1 MQSQEHTH
9 DLSYHQA
16 EKEAAMNFNAQE
28 KMYHSFLR
36 QRSKVTW
43 LCKGDE
49 NNAYF
54 HAFLKKI
61 RMENIIVTYTNDQGE
76 IIYNFKEVVWHF
88 LVHFQGYMG
97 TSSNPTQNL
106 RSDYMN
112 LGSRLNMEHQLSLIK
127 PFTSKEIKKSF
138 FSIPDSKSHGRDGYG
153 AGFFKT
159 MWPKLGTVF
168 TKVVEK
174 FFLTG
179 SMPREFHATMITIIP
194 KIENPTK
201 AVDFKPIACFSTV
214 YKCISKLLYSRLSQV
229 LLVLINQNQEAFVQG
244 RSIAHNVMI
253 LQDLLKNYKRKN
265 ISPRCTLNVDISK
278 AYDTVSWKF
287 LEALLNDFKLP
298 TIFFSLIMTCLK
310 ATSYSILMNDTVQ
323 GSFKGKKGLRQD
335 DPLSP
340 LLFVMIMEYLTRRFL
355 RGANQSKIRPCNEHQ
370 QIQSLLWRVKEED
383 KQAMM
388 TELALQEGTYTLKYL
403 GVPLRPTKW
412 KVEDCGVIIKKIKER
427 LHTWATR
434 HLSVTNEVEK
444 LCRDFLWGWNGNR
457 SKLHVASW
465 EKVCLPKAYGGLGF
479 KDGVKWNQ
487 AIPAK
492 YIWAISSKR
501 DILWVKWINNIY
513 LKNKSLLNYELKNDT
528 SWYWKKLCH
537 LRDKF
542 TRGAIEKAGSGG
554 NRFKTSLLFN
564 SCLPQTQ
571 FEFNKCGGAEN
582 TEPKLMKSMMDRITK
597 SFAKIEGD
605 KGKGMAKARANR
617 SYKPRLPSSTYSF
630 ETHGAPPSL

>member
-168 TKVVEK
+168 TKVVQK
-174 FFLTG
+174 FLLTG

-194 KIENPTK
+194 KIENTTK
-201 AVDFKPIACFSTV
+201 AVDFKPIACCSTV

-323 GSFKGKKGLRQD
+323 GSFKGKKGLRQG

-355 RGANQSKIRPCNEHQ
+355 RGANQSKI
-370 QIQSLLWRVKEED
+370 
-383 KQAMM
+383 
-388 TELALQEGTYTLKYL
+388 
-403 GVPLRPTKW
+403 
-412 KVEDCGVIIKKIKER
+412 
-427 LHTWATR
+427 
-434 HLSVTNEVEK
+434 
-444 LCRDFLWGWNGNR
+444 RDFLWGWNGNR

-501 DILWVKWINNIY
+501 DIFWVKWINNIY

-571 FEFNKCGGAEN
+571 
-582 TEPKLMKSMMDRITK
+582 LS
-597 SFAKIEGD
+597 S
-605 KGKGMAKARANR
+605 ANV
-617 SYKPRLPSSTYSF
+617 F
-630 ETHGAPPSL
+630 GAP